1 MSVRPPF
8 LRGMT
13 GCVSEVLRHEP
24 GGPRKWTRTPSGRCQ
39 RESDRLDRREGE
51 AREEEEP
58 RRQGREDRR
67 CVGRDEGMRV
77 RPRLPEATQWLRGEG
92 CRDDP
97 EEGPRRQAREED
109 PKRQDDVRSGE
120 EAREY
125 ARRPGDPEPNDE
137 GPFPDGRV
145 RGDVRHLVD
154 PEDPRHEEAQ
164 GYREDDGG

>member
-51 AREEEEP
+51 ARE
-58 RRQGREDRR
+58 
-67 CVGRDEGMRV
+67 
-77 RPRLPEATQWLRGEG
+77 
-92 CRDDP
+92 
-97 EEGPRRQAREED
+97 
-109 PKRQDDVRSGE
+109 
-120 EAREY
+120 Y
-125 ARRPGDPEPNDE
+125 ARRPGAPEPNDE